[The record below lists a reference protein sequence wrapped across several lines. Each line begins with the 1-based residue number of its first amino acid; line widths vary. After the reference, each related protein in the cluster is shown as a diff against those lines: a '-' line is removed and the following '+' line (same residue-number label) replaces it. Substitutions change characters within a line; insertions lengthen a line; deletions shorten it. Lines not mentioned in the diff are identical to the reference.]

1 MAASRSEDP
10 AAKLLLGGWQ
20 LNGIVTIRSGSPF
33 TVSSGR
39 DTQLSF
45 QTTRANLIGDPNL
58 PTNRPRGQLIA
69 KYFNPAAFAVPAL
82 GSLGNSVRN
91 FMIGPGF
98 KNADLSVFRTFK
110 VRERASIQFRA
121 EAFNAFN
128 NVNLNNPTSN
138 ISSVTVGQI
147 TTSAPPRIMQFGLR
161 LTF

>member
-1 MAASRSEDP
+1 M
-10 AAKLLLGGWQ
+10 LGGWQ
-20 LNGIVTIRSGSPF
+20 FNGIVTLRRGSPF
-33 TVSSGR
+33 SVSSGR

-45 QTTRANLIGDPNL
+45 QTARANLIGNPNL
-58 PTNRPRGQLIA
+58 PTDRPRSQLIT
-69 KYFNPAAFAVPAL
+69 KYFDPAAFAVPAT
-82 GSLGNSVRN
+82 GSLGDSVRN

-98 KNADLSVFRTFK
+98 KNADLSLFRTFK
-110 VRERASIQFRA
+110 VRERALMQFRA
-121 EAFNAFN
+121 EAFNVFN